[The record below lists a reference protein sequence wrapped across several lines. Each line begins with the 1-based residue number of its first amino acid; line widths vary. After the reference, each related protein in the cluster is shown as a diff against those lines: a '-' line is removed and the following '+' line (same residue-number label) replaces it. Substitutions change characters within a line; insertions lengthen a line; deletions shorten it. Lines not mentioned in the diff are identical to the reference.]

1 MDVGTAAVEAAVEVV
16 EDARLAILL
25 DEEVPALRGLL
36 ERLLARDVELVEAL
50 GAARALPLL
59 DLFGVWV
66 AGLRRIEA
74 ASR

>member
-36 ERLLARDVELVEAL
+36 ERLLDRDVELVEAV
-50 GAARALPLL
+50 GASRALPLL
-59 DLFGVWV
+59 GLFGGWV
-66 AGLRRIEA
+66 AALREFEA